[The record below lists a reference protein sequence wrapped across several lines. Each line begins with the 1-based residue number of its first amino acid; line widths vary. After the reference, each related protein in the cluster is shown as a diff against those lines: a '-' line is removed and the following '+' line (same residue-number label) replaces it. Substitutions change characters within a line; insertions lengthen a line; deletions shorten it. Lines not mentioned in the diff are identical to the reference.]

1 MCAVHSGPEIPC
13 RYPCATSACAE
24 RCALPLAHQSAR
36 QQRSPPHTAAGPP
49 PPTAAQPSG
58 AAASPAAEKA
68 VKAGSA
74 PGCGFK
80 LGTMRRSSALWYL
93 RGALAGWWGGEARLR
108 RWEERRAHVRLVRLA
123 CRKVQRGFR
132 EGSERGPKKGRLC
145 PAHAT
150 RLQRGRRRRSTGRG
164 QRLAGSGE
172 SASSACSRGASLL
185 PRTPTR
191 RRSTCTCG
199 RPTRVLTLAPPTLA
213 PPDLPFRA
221 TLGSDNLRQSR
232 SISVN
237 LSQSESI

>member
-1 MCAVHSGPEIPC
+1 MPC

-68 VKAGSA
+68 VRAGSA

-80 LGTMRRSSALWYL
+80 LGTMRRSIALWYL

-108 RWEERRAHVRLVRLA
+108 RGEERRAHVRLVRLA

-132 EGSERGPKKGRLC
+132 EGSERVQRGPREGPERVQRGFREGSERGPKKGRCALLT
-145 PAHAT
+145 PLASKEVEGPVRRVADNALPVAVSRRARRAHAAPASS
-150 RLQRGRRRRSTGRG
+150 RVHPRVAVARAPAAG
-164 QRLAGSGE
+164 RLAH
-172 SASSACSRGASLL
+172 
-185 PRTPTR
+185 
-191 RRSTCTCG
+191 
-199 RPTRVLTLAPPTLA
+199 
-213 PPDLPFRA
+213 
-221 TLGSDNLRQSR
+221 
-232 SISVN
+232 
-237 LSQSESI
+237 

>member
-1 MCAVHSGPEIPC
+1 MCAGHSGPEIPC

-132 EGSERGPKKGRLC
+132 EGSERVQRGVPRRGDCALLTPLASKEVEGAARRVADNALPVAVSRRARRAHAAPASSRVHPRVAVARAPAAGRL
-145 PAHAT
+145 
-150 RLQRGRRRRSTGRG
+150 
-164 QRLAGSGE
+164 
-172 SASSACSRGASLL
+172 AC
-185 PRTPTR
+185 
-191 RRSTCTCG
+191 
-199 RPTRVLTLAPPTLA
+199 
-213 PPDLPFRA
+213 
-221 TLGSDNLRQSR
+221 
-232 SISVN
+232 
-237 LSQSESI
+237 